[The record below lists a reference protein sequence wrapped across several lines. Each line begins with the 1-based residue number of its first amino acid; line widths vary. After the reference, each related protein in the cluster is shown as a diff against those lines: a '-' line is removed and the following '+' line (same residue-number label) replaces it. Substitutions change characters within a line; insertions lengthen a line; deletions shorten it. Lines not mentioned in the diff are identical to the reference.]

1 MISFYVSLD
10 LIHDLKSELS
20 GDLEEL
26 ILAMFKPTTYYDAY
40 SLHKAILLSMYLH
53 DECL

>member
-1 MISFYVSLD
+1 MISFYVFQD

-40 SLHKAILLSMYLH
+40 SLHKAMSVSMRN
-53 DECL
+53 

>member
-1 MISFYVSLD
+1 MISFYVFQD

-26 ILAMFKPTTYYDAY
+26 ILAMFKPTTYYDAC
-40 SLHKAILLSMYLH
+40 SLHKAMSVSMGN
-53 DECL
+53 